1 MTHRDY
7 YILLSEVIPKG
18 KIISEDEGI
27 IEYKGVEYILGTHD
41 LIRKRDLIKSL
52 KLLNLGD
59 YVIVDMRFDKQIII
73 RTTKRE
79 VKIKKLESE
88 SKNL

>member
-1 MTHRDY
+1 MTHKDY

-18 KIISEDEGI
+18 KTISEDEGI

-41 LIRKRDLIKSL
+41 LIRKRELIKSL

-59 YVIVDMRFDKQIII
+59 SVIVDMRFDKQIII

-79 VKIKKLESE
+79 VKIKKLESG